1 MAFFDTI
8 PHDQLMRSVA
18 RRIVDKGILKLIKA
32 RSGRRGSGMKGHTII
47 WTVAQCGR
55 HTEALEGGTKP
66 GELTLRGCR
75 PGAPDRKP
83 VSARRRPASIG

>member
-32 RSGRRGSGMKGHTII
+32 RSGRRGSGMKGHD
-47 WTVAQCGR
+47 
-55 HTEALEGGTKP
+55 HTE
-66 GELTLRGCR
+66 
-75 PGAPDRKP
+75 
-83 VSARRRPASIG
+83 RRAVRTPH